1 MLKQQDAKE
10 DLIKFLLDTDIREYG
25 EPLFPADVNTA
36 TRVQSGK
43 FILQVVFLAFLVTA
57 R

>member
-10 DLIKFLLDTDIREYG
+10 DLIEFLLDTDIREYG

-43 FILQVVFLAFLVTA
+43 FILQVVFLTF
-57 R
+57 